1 MKLNLW
7 NVSIMCRDRCIMAVV
22 VVFVVQVMGF
32 CGFDVYG
39 CRRRRRR

>member
-1 MKLNLW
+1 
-7 NVSIMCRDRCIMAVV
+7 MAVV

-39 CRRRRRR
+39 CRRRRRRK